1 MIHNIYYNIFLA
13 KQTASIYDVGLHH
26 NQQNV
31 HAGRIA
37 KGLTFSVCFFFLQLT
52 LIISCSFLR
61 RKSVYANK
69 QEK

>member
-37 KGLTFSVCFFFLQLT
+37 KGLTFSVCFFFFATYIDNQLFFFKT
-52 LIISCSFLR
+52 KKCIC
-61 RKSVYANK
+61 
-69 QEK
+69 